1 MSLSGKQPWVLHRRS
16 LMSNPS
22 AFLCGYF
29 FFFAGVCLALLQ
41 SASLAL
47 LPSGAFRKLSLFFSY
62 ALLPVRKS
70 GMYASVFPPPLFN
83 EEGEYMPFSS
93 SLFMEVPIPC
103 GSMKRKTLCAL
114 RIFSIFP
121 SLTLPC
127 PSLFFFFLSFFFI
140 SYVTFCFFF
149 FNIISHLTIQTHCT
163 PFFTLKQNLFT

>member
-1 MSLSGKQPWVLHRRS
+1 
-16 LMSNPS
+16 
-22 AFLCGYF
+22 
-29 FFFAGVCLALLQ
+29 
-41 SASLAL
+41 
-47 LPSGAFRKLSLFFSY
+47 
-62 ALLPVRKS
+62 
-70 GMYASVFPPPLFN
+70 
-83 EEGEYMPFSS
+83 MPFSS

-140 SYVTFCFFF
+140 SYVTFCFCFFF
-149 FNIISHLTIQTHCT
+149 FNIISHLTIQTHRT